1 MKIISNIDEMR
12 LYAARLVKRGHSIGF
27 VPTMGAL
34 HAGHIS
40 LVDAAAA
47 ADAKVIVSVFVNQVQ
62 FAPNEDFNAYPRP
75 IKKDIKLLR
84 STKKVDCLFTP
95 EAAEMYPEGYAS
107 HVALENSM
115 TACLCGVT
123 RPAHFKGV
131 TTVIAKFL
139 NIVNPDRIYLGQKD
153 AQQAMIIIKM
163 MRDLNYRTQAVICP
177 IVREKDGLALSS
189 RNAYLTPEQRNSAP
203 VIFKSLQMVESMVEL
218 GERNAETI
226 KKEIRRKIKEEN
238 LEIDY
243 VEAVSAA
250 DLKPAEQLS
259 GKVLIAAAVFVGKTR
274 LIDNIIIDIP

>member
-1 MKIISNIDEMR
+1 
-12 LYAARLVKRGHSIGF
+12 
-27 VPTMGAL
+27 
-34 HAGHIS
+34 
-40 LVDAAAA
+40 
-47 ADAKVIVSVFVNQVQ
+47 VNQVQ

>member
-12 LYAARLVKRGHSIGF
+12 SYTAKLVKRGHSIGF

-34 HAGHIS
+34 HLGHIS

-47 ADAKVIVSVFVNQVQ
+47 DSKVIVSIFVNQTQ

-84 STKKVDCLFTP
+84 STKKVDCLFAP
-95 EAAEMYPEGYAS
+95 DADEMYPDGFAS
-107 HVALENSM
+107 YVALENSM
-115 TACLCGVT
+115 TTCLCGVT
-123 RPAHFKGV
+123 RPTHFKGV

-163 MRDLNYRTQAVICP
+163 MKDLNYRTQAVICP

-189 RNAYLTPEQRNSAP
+189 RNAYLTPEQRSSAP
-203 VIFKSLQMVESMVEL
+203 IIFKSLQMVESMVEL

-250 DLKPAEQLS
+250 DLKQAEQLS

>member
-1 MKIISNIDEMR
+1 
-12 LYAARLVKRGHSIGF
+12 
-27 VPTMGAL
+27 
-34 HAGHIS
+34 
-40 LVDAAAA
+40 
-47 ADAKVIVSVFVNQVQ
+47 
-62 FAPNEDFNAYPRP
+62 
-75 IKKDIKLLR
+75 
-84 STKKVDCLFTP
+84 
-95 EAAEMYPEGYAS
+95 
-107 HVALENSM
+107 M

-153 AQQAMIIIKM
+153 AQQAMIIIKI